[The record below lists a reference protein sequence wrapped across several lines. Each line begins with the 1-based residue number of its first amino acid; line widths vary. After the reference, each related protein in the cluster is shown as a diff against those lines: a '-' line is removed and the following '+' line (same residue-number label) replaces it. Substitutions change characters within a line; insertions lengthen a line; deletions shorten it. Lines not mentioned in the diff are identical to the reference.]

1 MPTIL
6 IVDACKPS
14 LVMSSEVFKD
24 KIAGANILVAVTGKQ
39 CLEILVTQQPDMC
52 VVDFDLPDSD
62 GITLIYAMRK
72 TYHGPILLTA
82 YPDRIVDDAVKNDLF
97 AFNDAGAWLA
107 KPIKFE
113 VLSEKI
119 DRFLLDKYRLGRR
132 FDTAL
137 ETLIVGKGAGRG
149 KRAPKVSGRII
160 NISLGGACLEL
171 DLPMKFK
178 SGEELTIAVNLPTSS
193 ATAKK
198 NTKPIS
204 DDDEDFGP
212 EAKIKGVV
220 AWIDKK
226 ATKIGFRFNRLSDS
240 QRKSFEELMKVTI
253 SA

>member
-39 CLEILVTQQPDMC
+39 CLEILATQQPDMC

-62 GITLIYAMRK
+62 GVTLIHAMRK

-82 YPDRIVDDAVKNDLF
+82 YPDRIVDEAVKNDLF

-119 DRFLLDKYRLGRR
+119 DRFLLEKYRLGRR
-132 FDTAL
+132 FETAL
-137 ETLIVGKGAGRG
+137 ETMIVGKGAGRG

-171 DLPMKFK
+171 DGPMKFK
-178 SGEELTIAVNLPTSS
+178 SGEELTIALNLTPTST
-193 ATAKK
+193 TAKK
-198 NTKPIS
+198 SPKPVS
-204 DDDEDFGP
+204 DDDDFGP
-212 EAKIKGVV
+212 DAKIKGVV

-226 ATKIGFRFNRLSDS
+226 ATKIGFRFSRLSDS
-240 QRKSFEELMKVTI
+240 QRKSLEELMKDTI

>member
-39 CLEILVTQQPDMC
+39 CLEILATQQPDMC

-62 GITLIYAMRK
+62 GVTLIHAMRK

-119 DRFLLDKYRLGRR
+119 DRFLLEKYRLGRR
-132 FDTAL
+132 FETAL
-137 ETLIVGKGAGRG
+137 ETMIVGKGAGRG
-149 KRAPKVSGRII
+149 KRAPKVTGRII

-171 DLPMKFK
+171 DGPMKFK
-178 SGEELTIAVNLPTSS
+178 SGEELTIALNLPTAST
-193 ATAKK
+193 TAKK
-198 NTKPIS
+198 ISKPAS
-204 DDDEDFGP
+204 DDDDFGP

-226 ATKIGFRFNRLSDS
+226 ATKIGFRFSRLSDS
-240 QRKSFEELMKVTI
+240 QRKSLEELMKETI